1 MCASRCI
8 RSGSAVG
15 DSCCGRRE
23 SSWYTLILSS
33 TIPLHSSATCNSA
46 KPAARAGISLAE
58 LICWGLT
65 NEEIASRL
73 NLSEHTVKNHVHR
86 HGGNPLSLSNPPIA
100 W

>member
-1 MCASRCI
+1 VRRDA
-8 RSGSAVG
+8 SAV
-15 DSCCGRRE
+15 E
-23 SSWYTLILSS
+23 VLSAIRAVAAGKAIGTPRFSAALFRS
-33 TIPLHSSATCNSA
+33 T
-46 KPAARAGISLAE
+46 ARQLAIGQNLQIEPVLGLAE

-86 HGGNPLSLSNPPIA
+86 HRGNPLSLSNPPIA